1 MFQGARGIIPA
12 MVTPM
17 TKNQELDEGGLREL
31 VNYLLE
37 NGVHGLFVSGSQG
50 EFYSL
55 RDEEKRKAIEV
66 AVDETNGRVPV
77 YAGTGDIT
85 TERVIGMSKYAE
97 DVGADAVSI
106 VTPYFVRPSQ
116 AELYVHYKTV
126 AESVNIPVL
135 LYNNPDRTGV
145 NLDATTVKRL
155 TEVKNIVGVKD
166 SSGDLTLTAEYI
178 NSCPEDFAVIAG
190 KDSLILATLLYG
202 GKGAIAATANVVPRL
217 VADIYESF
225 MKGDIKRAKEL
236 QFQLLP
242 LRNAFGLGTF
252 PVVVKEAM
260 NLIGKSAGPTRSPV
274 AGISEEN
281 REKLKGILRNLGV
294 LAQ

>member
-1 MFQGARGIIPA
+1 MFQGAKGIIPA
-12 MVTPM
+12 MITPM
-17 TKNQELDEGGLREL
+17 TRNQELDEGGLREL

-55 RDEEKRKAIEV
+55 HDGEKRKAIEV

-85 TERVIGMSKYAE
+85 TERVVEMSKYAE
-97 DVGADAVSI
+97 DVGADAVSV
-106 VTPYFVRPSQ
+106 VTPYFVKPSQ
-116 AELYVHYKTV
+116 EELYTHYKAV
-126 AESVNIPVL
+126 AESVNMPVL

-145 NLDATTVKRL
+145 SLDATTVKRL
-155 TEVKNIVGVKD
+155 AEVKNIVGVKD

-202 GKGAIAATANVVPRL
+202 GKGSIAATANVVPRL
-217 VADIYESF
+217 VVGIYESF
-225 MKGDIKRAKEL
+225 TKGDLKRAKEL

-242 LRNAFGLGTF
+242 LRAAFGLGTF

-260 NLIGKSAGPTRSPV
+260 NLMGKSAGPTRSPV

-281 REKLKGILRNLGV
+281 REKLKGILRTLGA
-294 LAQ
+294 LPQ